1 MIHYDSTLS
10 QVMEWWGLG
19 GLGFFLV
26 IIYLWNRMFNL
37 YRDWKREDAEKIA
50 VMDQF
55 LMEDAFEDDDL
66 Y

>member
-1 MIHYDSTLS
+1 
-10 QVMEWWGLG
+10 
-19 GLGFFLV
+19 
-26 IIYLWNRMFNL
+26 MFNL